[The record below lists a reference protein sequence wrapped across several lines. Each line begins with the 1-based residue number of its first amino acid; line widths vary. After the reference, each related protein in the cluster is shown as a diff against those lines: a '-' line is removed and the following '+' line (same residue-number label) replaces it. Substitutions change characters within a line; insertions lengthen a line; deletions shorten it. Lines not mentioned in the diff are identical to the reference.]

1 MRRTDATAEE
11 PADEQYQFKL
21 EDFSGELCGD
31 VPCIVEMENG
41 KVVRIVLP
49 EDGKHELASFLHID
63 DWSNGINVA
72 PEGLDKEGRCELEA
86 RIRMG
91 KAEKADGS
99 DAQRDLYDAL
109 GNRIAELGWLD
120 TGCLALSQDPYRPGA
135 YFTPVTGPTD
145 VTTFTGQ
152 ILAGVMVRSSWY
164 VGEVLVDATI
174 DTSQEPCCPSKMR
187 RTADEEWQDIPEQSV
202 RDFDCQISGQELRT
216 WVHMGETIVIEED
229 DR

>member
-1 MRRTDATAEE
+1 MTAEE
-11 PADEQYQFKL
+11 ATDEQCQLKL

-41 KVVRIVLP
+41 QVVRIVLP

-63 DWSNGINVA
+63 DWSNGVRVV
-72 PEGLDKEGRCELEA
+72 PEGLDKEERRELEA

-91 KAEKADGS
+91 KADEAGGS
-99 DAQRDLYDAL
+99 DAQRALYEAL
-109 GNRIAELGWLD
+109 GGRINELGWLD
-120 TGCLALSQDPYRPGA
+120 TDCLALSQDPYRPGTSR
-135 YFTPVTGPTD
+135 TPVTGPID

-164 VGEVLVDATI
+164 VGEMLTDLCI
-174 DTSQEPCCPSKMR
+174 DTSEEPCCPSKMR
-187 RTADEEWQDIPEQSV
+187 RTEAEEWEDIPAGSIN
-202 RDFDCQISGQELRT
+202 DFYSQISGQPLRT
-216 WVHMGETIVIEED
+216 WVHMGETIVIEVD